1 MRLYDALDAQV
12 KDFVPVNPE
21 SISIYVCGATPYDT
35 AHVGH
40 ACSMLRFDLL
50 RRFLLFK
57 GFKVKFV
64 TNFTDIDDKT
74 INKANELGI
83 DFKDVSRKY
92 IAIYRKCFDL
102 LRVHSDT
109 QYILATEYIDAILAM
124 TRVLLQ
130 KGIAYEIENDGIYFE
145 IAKFENYGKL
155 AKRKLEEQ
163 LAGARIDINALKK
176 APEDFVLWKF
186 KKDNEPAWMDPL
198 EQIADGRPGW
208 HLECSAMVYSLFNGD
223 TIDIHGG
230 GSDLLF
236 PHHECEI
243 AQFEACFDN
252 KYVNHW
258 MHNGMLNIKG
268 EKMSKSL
275 KNYFHVE
282 EILEDYSPQ
291 VLRFFLTMTHYRAD
305 HEYDIE
311 ALEYAKKSL
320 SNIQNTVDR
329 LNSLLAVKNFGTDD
343 VQAKELSTKCLDGFS
358 AALSEDLDISAALAS
373 VYEFCSEINAIID
386 AFKMQESDC
395 LELLGAFAKI
405 DSVLAVLKL
414 DAVALNPEVSEM
426 LDRRQ
431 KAREN
436 RDFKQADAL
445 RRKIEKLGFTVLDTK
460 DGYDV
465 RYI

>member
-1 MRLYDALDAQV
+1 M
-12 KDFVPVNPE
+12 
-21 SISIYVCGATPYDT
+21 
-35 AHVGH
+35 
-40 ACSMLRFDLL
+40 
-50 RRFLLFK
+50 
-57 GFKVKFV
+57 
-64 TNFTDIDDKT
+64 
-74 INKANELGI
+74 
-83 DFKDVSRKY
+83 
-92 IAIYRKCFDL
+92 
-102 LRVHSDT
+102 
-109 QYILATEYIDAILAM
+109 
-124 TRVLLQ
+124 
-130 KGIAYEIENDGIYFE
+130 
-145 IAKFENYGKL
+145 
-155 AKRKLEEQ
+155 
-163 LAGARIDINALKK
+163 
-176 APEDFVLWKF
+176 
-186 KKDNEPAWMDPL
+186 
-198 EQIADGRPGW
+198 
-208 HLECSAMVYSLFNGD
+208 
-223 TIDIHGG
+223 
-230 GSDLLF
+230 
-236 PHHECEI
+236 
-243 AQFEACFDN
+243 
-252 KYVNHW
+252 
-258 MHNGMLNIKG
+258 
-268 EKMSKSL
+268 
-275 KNYFHVE
+275 
-282 EILEDYSPQ
+282 EDYSPQ

-373 VYEFCSEINAIID
+373 VYEFCTEINAKLD
-386 AFKMQESDC
+386 TFKIQESEC

-426 LDRRQ
+426 LGRRL